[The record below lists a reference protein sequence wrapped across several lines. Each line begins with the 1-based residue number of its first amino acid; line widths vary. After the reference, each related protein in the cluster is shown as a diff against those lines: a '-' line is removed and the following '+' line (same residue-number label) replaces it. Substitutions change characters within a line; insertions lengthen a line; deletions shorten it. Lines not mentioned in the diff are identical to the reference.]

1 MSLVTTRGTA
11 KTLAKTLLD
20 EKSDT
25 FFSQTNQN
33 NLVDEANRIVWREL
47 INTNYEYFLN
57 TATLT
62 FPANAERVDIDDTTN
77 DTPYKIIDIGH
88 TPSSGAIT
96 PNNPFTQW
104 RPMRFVERYQI
115 QKQGATGRGSTGSY
129 HFSLVGEYLYV
140 SPIPTAALNVHLFYI
155 APLAALSADNSALLG
170 GRAEDVFGDCVAYCL
185 ADLMNSK
192 QQGQNPVIDRL
203 WMEAQ
208 GRIKDHATSRNSNE
222 GGHVRVTRASWE

>member
-47 INTNYEYFLN
+47 INTNYEYFLD
-57 TATLT
+57 TDTFT
-62 FPANAERVDIDDTTN
+62 FPANAERISIDDETG

-96 PNNPFTQW
+96 PNNSFNGDQCDLWSDTRFKSQVPRVEGQW
-104 RPMRFVERYQI
+104 AV
-115 QKQGATGRGSTGSY
+115 TT
-129 HFSLVGEYLYV
+129 SL
-140 SPIPTAALNVHLFYI
+140 
-155 APLAALSADNSALLG
+155 
-170 GRAEDVFGDCVAYCL
+170 
-185 ADLMNSK
+185 
-192 QQGQNPVIDRL
+192 
-203 WMEAQ
+203 
-208 GRIKDHATSRNSNE
+208 
-222 GGHVRVTRASWE
+222 

>member
-47 INTNYEYFLN
+47 INTNYEYFLD

-62 FPANAERVDIDDTTN
+62 FTANAERIDIEDVG
-77 DTPYKIIDIGH
+77 DTPHKIIDIGH

-96 PNNPFTQW
+96 PSNPFTQW

-115 QKQGATGRGSTGSY
+115 QKQGASQRNSTSSY
-129 HFSLVGEYLYV
+129 HFVLVGKYLYV
-140 SPIPTAALNVHLFYI
+140 SPIPTKALNVHLFHI
-155 APLAALSADNSALLG
+155 APLAAMTDDANELLG
-170 GRAEDVFGDCVAYCL
+170 GRAQDTFGDCVAYCL

-208 GRIKDHATSRNSNE
+208 TRIKDHATSRNSNE

>member
-1 MSLVTTRGTA
+1 MALVTTRGTA

-25 FFSQTNQN
+25 FFSQTNQD

-47 INTNYEYFLN
+47 INTNYEFFLD
-57 TATLT
+57 TASLT
-62 FPANAERVDIDDTTN
+62 FPANAESVDITATTGKI
-77 DTPYKIIDIGH
+77 PYKLIDVGH
-88 TPSSGAIT
+88 TASAGAIG
-96 PNNPFTQW
+96 PSNPFSQW
-104 RPMRFVERYQI
+104 RTMRFTERYKI
-115 QKQGATGRGSTGSY
+115 QDQHNTFRGSGSHY
-129 HFSLVGEYLYV
+129 FVMAGSSLYV
-140 SPIPTAALNVHLFYI
+140 APIPTSALNVHLFYI
-155 APLAALSADNSALLG
+155 SPLDALTGDLDKLLG
-170 GRAEDVFGDCVAYCL
+170 GKANDTFGDAVAYCL

-208 GRIKDHATSRNSNE
+208 TRIKDHATSRNASE